1 MWRYIVLF
9 GLPTLLF
16 AGIIIGL
23 IFGYRE
29 EFENKAMI
37 ERGIIAEA
45 EIVHYRKHY
54 TKSNRH
60 GDHGTLVGYTF
71 EYKFIDEEGVVYHD
85 DAYNISLENDPEL
98 YLGTKYKIYLGENGK
113 SINVGHKLSFGYFI
127 TLISVFSGLY
137 VVGISGLI
145 IFLEWQFKKTNKEV
159 EEIQKEIIEIDNLA
173 MLDEIDT
180 TGKIIYYNG
189 YRIKVKKKRKKQE
202 RR

>member
-1 MWRYIVLF
+1 
-9 GLPTLLF
+9 
-16 AGIIIGL
+16 
-23 IFGYRE
+23 
-29 EFENKAMI
+29 MI

-60 GDHGTLVGYTF
+60 GDHGTLVGYTL
-71 EYKFIDEEGVVYHD
+71 EYEFIDEEGVVYHD

-145 IFLEWQFKKTNKEV
+145 IFWNGSLKK
-159 EEIQKEIIEIDNLA
+159 
-173 MLDEIDT
+173 
-180 TGKIIYYNG
+180 
-189 YRIKVKKKRKKQE
+189 RIKKLRKNKKKSSKSIIW
-202 RR
+202 

>member
-1 MWRYIVLF
+1 MAAYKKAAHKIADVPWDIVWRYIVLF

-37 ERGIIAEA
+37 ERGIVAEA

-60 GDHGTLVGYTF
+60 GDHGTLVGYTL
-71 EYKFIDEEGVVYHD
+71 EYEFIDEEGVVYHD

-145 IFLEWQFKKTNKEV
+145 IFWNGSLKK
-159 EEIQKEIIEIDNLA
+159 
-173 MLDEIDT
+173 
-180 TGKIIYYNG
+180 
-189 YRIKVKKKRKKQE
+189 RIKKLRKNKKKSSKSIIWRCSTK
-202 RR
+202 